1 MNLFDLTTRLW
12 EDPRVPQVHAL
23 RPRSPLFSWADETAA
38 RDGSYEPFDCPSIQS
53 LNGKWSFRYYAKP
66 EEVDLAVLAKPI
78 AADKRAKEIA
88 VPGNWTRQG
97 YDHPHYTNVAMPF
110 DDAPP
115 CVPTENP
122 TGLYRRTFKVRK
134 GFETVVLHFGG
145 VESCAF
151 VYVNGECVGM
161 MKDSRTSSEFDVTAF
176 VHAGDNEL
184 AVLVIRYSDGSFLED
199 QDHWWMAG
207 IYRDVYLAYRPKT
220 HIYDL
225 FAQTG
230 LEADGTTGTL
240 KLRLDAKFC
249 GTNFIP
255 TGYSFAVQL
264 YDGKKALWK
273 KPQVLSFYDNP
284 CMNHDGKPHPQP
296 LAEAEFRLENIRP
309 WSAETPKLYRITAVL
324 LDEKGRVADAVGDD
338 IGFRSVK
345 LEDGMLKINGQPV
358 KFFGVN
364 RHDMNEVTGKTVTPA
379 DIEADIKLMKR
390 FNFNAI
396 RTCHYPNDERLV
408 ALANRYGLYVIS
420 EANIECHAYFDH
432 LTDDPLWL
440 PAMMDRFQRMVLIYK
455 NNPCIHLWSLGNEAG
470 WNSDFAALSGWAHH
484 YDKSRLVH
492 YCEYIRHYADHVENV
507 DLVDVVSP
515 MYPAFDTLEKWI
527 KEVMPRDPR
536 PMIFCE
542 YTHAMGNS
550 NGALADYFHLFRTQP
565 RFQGGYIWDWIDQGL
580 LEKDAKGRKFWA
592 YGGDFGDQP
601 NDFDFCINGMILPDR
616 TPHPAC
622 YEHKFLAQP
631 FAFAADNL
639 AGGKL
644 RLTNYNYFTKL
655 DTLNFQWSIE
665 VDGKVVQKGKLDHAA
680 TAAIAPQQSAVVAV
694 PYDLTKVATLPG
706 QEVFLNLTATLK
718 RETLW
723 ADAGF
728 EVGHRQF
735 ALTELLPS
743 LGKSMQ
749 VYCNERVIEN
759 GDNAFATSEALV
771 HFAKNALPDQWL
783 YRGQSLLAAPVREQ
797 FVRGLTDNDGIKAF
811 PDNQYRRIYPW
822 NRQWN
827 LWNLKEKPTAPLGVF
842 GLDDRAFS
850 LDAASSF
857 TAKSG
862 DVIQVKRHLLVE
874 EDASESVEIEFQVPE
889 ALEDLPRLG
898 VVLALPAGF
907 ENFTYFGN
915 GPQET
920 YIDRQ
925 AGGRVGLWRS
935 TVAEQYFPYV
945 QPQETGN
952 HTGVRFAAVDNGK
965 VGLLAVA
972 CGRPIEASA
981 LHFTPADLFQAHHV
995 NELTPRKETYLSL
1008 DIMQRGLGTATCGE
1022 DTRYQYRLHAGV
1034 HRLALRLMPFQVGTD
1049 LALLARTAVVTK

>member
-12 EDPRVPQVHAL
+12 EDPRVPQIHAL
-23 RPRSPLFSWADETAA
+23 RSRSPLFSWKDEASA
-38 RDGSYEPFDCPSIQS
+38 REGSYEPFDCPSIQS
-53 LNGKWSFRYYAKP
+53 LNGKWQFRYYGRP
-66 EEVDLAVLAKPI
+66 EEVDLGVLAKPI
-78 AADKRAKEIA
+78 SADKKAKPIV

-97 YDHPHYTNVAMPF
+97 YDHPHYTNVVMPF
-110 DDAPP
+110 TDTPP
-115 CVPTENP
+115 YVPQKANP

-161 MKDSRTSSEFDVTAF
+161 MKDSRTSSEFDVTPF
-176 VHAGDNEL
+176 VHAGDNDL

-207 IYRDVYLAYRPKT
+207 IYRDVYLAYRPKA
-220 HIYDL
+220 HIYDM
-225 FAQTG
+225 FAKTSLAG
-230 LEADGTTGTL
+230 DGTTGVL
-240 KLRLDAKFC
+240 KLRLEANFS
-249 GTNFIP
+249 GNHFIP
-255 TGYSFAVQL
+255 AGYSFAVRL

-273 KPQVLSFYDNP
+273 KPQVMPFYNNWTQYVYP
-284 CMNHDGKPHPQP
+284 EAERFQP
-296 LAEAEFRLENIRP
+296 FAEAEFQLPSIQP
-309 WSAETPKLYRITAVL
+309 WSAETPHLYRITAVL
-324 LDEKGRVADAVGDD
+324 LDEKGRALDAVGDD

-364 RHDMNEVTGKTVTPA
+364 RHDVNEVTGKTVTPQ
-379 DIEADIKLMKR
+379 DIEADIRLMKR
-390 FNFNAI
+390 HNFNAI

-420 EANIECHAYFDH
+420 EANIECHAYQDH
-432 LTDDPLWL
+432 LTDDPLWI

-470 WNSDFAALSGWAHH
+470 WNADFAALSGWAHH

-492 YCEYIRHYADHVENV
+492 YCEYIRHFADRVENV

-515 MYPAFDTLEKWI
+515 MYPHFDTLEHWI
-527 KEVMPRDPR
+527 KNVMPQDPR

-550 NGALADYFHLFRTQP
+550 NGALCDYFKLFRTQP

-580 LEKDAKGRKFWA
+580 LEKDAKGRKFWG
-592 YGGDFGDQP
+592 YGGDYGDQP

-622 YEHKFLAQP
+622 EEHKFLAQP
-631 FAFAADNL
+631 FTFEADNL
-639 AGGKL
+639 AGGRLKL
-644 RLTNYNYFTKL
+644 ANYNYFSKL
-655 DTLNFQWSIE
+655 ANLNFSWTIE
-665 VDGKVVQKGKLDHAA
+665 VDGKVVQKGKLDYAE
-680 TAAIAPQQSAVVAV
+680 TSAIAPQQSAVVNV
-694 PYDLTKVATLPG
+694 PYELTKITLVAG
-706 QEVFLNLTATLK
+706 QEVFLNLTATLRK
-718 RETLW
+718 KTLW
-723 ADAGF
+723 AEAGF
-728 EVGHRQF
+728 EVGHQQF
-735 ALTELLPS
+735 ALTALLAAVRNS
-743 LGKSMQ
+743 IQLIYNKQ
-749 VYCNERVIEN
+749 VTFI
-759 GDNAFATSEALV
+759 DNTFADPESLV
-771 HFAKNALPDQWL
+771 HFDDNALPDTWL
-783 YRGQSLLAAPVREQ
+783 YQGQKLLAAPVREQ
-797 FVRGLTDNDGIKAF
+797 FVRGLTDNDGIKIL
-811 PDNQYRRIYPW
+811 PESPNRRIFHW
-822 NRQWN
+822 NQKWD
-827 LWNLKEKPTAPLGVF
+827 LWNLKQTATRKLSCDMGE
-842 GLDDRAFS
+842 GAF
-850 LDAASSF
+850 LLRAASAF
-857 TAKSG
+857 TMKTG
-862 DVIQVKRHLLVE
+862 DVIQVRRNLRM
-874 EDASESVEIEFQVPE
+874 ESNGVLGLEIEFQVPD

-898 VVLALPAGF
+898 IVLTLPKCF
-907 ENFTYFGN
+907 ENFTYFGC

-925 AGGRVGLWRS
+925 AGGRIGLWRT
-935 TVAEQYFPYV
+935 TVTEQYFPYV

-972 CGRPIEASA
+972 CGRSLEASA
-981 LHFTPADLFQAHHV
+981 LHFTPADLFQARHI
-995 NELTPRKETYLSL
+995 NELEARPETFFSL

-1034 HRLALRLMPFQVGTD
+1034 HRLAVKLVPFQFGVD
-1049 LALLARTAVVTK
+1049 LAKLARAL